1 MLECNFDVI
10 VIEVLFVRFE
20 WYKFRCWMIEVIF
33 RIEWNEN
40 NGKIKIYNND
50 DKVKLK
56 YLYIYIILNNKR
68 KWNMYV

>member
-1 MLECNFDVI
+1 MVECNCDVI

-20 WYKFRCWMIEVIF
+20 LYKVFRCWMIEVIF

-50 DKVKLK
+50 DKVKFK
-56 YLYIYIILNNKR
+56 YLYYL
-68 KWNMYV
+68 